1 MVSVVITGSTKGIGL
16 GLAHEFA
23 RLGHNVAIAG
33 RTQQAIDEA
42 IAKIATT
49 VGKRTSGK
57 LLGCIC
63 DTSRAE
69 DVQALWD
76 AAAAAFGRVD
86 IWINNA
92 GLARTTHMIV
102 DFPEDDITA
111 MLHTNVLGTIHGCQT
126 AVRGMT
132 KQGAGKLFNVLGGG
146 SDGEYFKGMGIYG
159 TTKRGLDYLTNALVK
174 ELKDSPIVVGK
185 IRPGMIVTEGLI
197 REAKEDPENFNKQ
210 RRLLNILADR
220 IETVAPYL
228 VSNVLACNK
237 SGSKIKWLSGMRITK
252 KFLLSSF
259 GKPVDKFAEFGV

>member
-1 MVSVVITGSTKGIGL
+1 MANVVITGSTKGIGF
-16 GLAHEFA
+16 GLAKEFA
-23 RLGHNVAIAG
+23 SRGHNVVIAG
-33 RTQQAIDEA
+33 RSQQAVDEA
-42 IAKIATT
+42 IAK
-49 VGKRTSGK
+49 VGNVSGK
-57 LLGCIC
+57 LIGRPC

-76 AAAAAFGRVD
+76 AAASSFGSVD
-86 IWINNA
+86 VWINNA
-92 GLARTTHMIV
+92 GLARTTHNIV
-102 DFPEDDITA
+102 DFPEEDITA

-132 KQGAGKLFNVLGGG
+132 KQGAGKIFNVLGGG

-174 ELKDSPIVVGK
+174 ELKGSPIIVGK

-197 REAKEDPENFNKQ
+197 REAKEDPANFNKQ
-210 RRLLNILADR
+210 RRLLNILSDR

-228 VSNVLACNK
+228 VENVLACNT
-237 SGSKIKWLSGMRITK
+237 SGSKIKWLSGMRITS

-259 GKPVDKFAEFGV
+259 KKPADKFAEFGV

>member
-1 MVSVVITGSTKGIGL
+1 MASVVITGSTKGIGL

-33 RTQQAIDEA
+33 RSQQAVDDA
-42 IAKIATT
+42 IYKMGS
-49 VGKRTSGK
+49 VNGKVIG
-57 LLGCIC
+57 LPC
-63 DTSRAE
+63 DTSKLD
-69 DVQALWD
+69 DVQALWN
-76 AAAAAFGRVD
+76 AAVGAFGSVD

-102 DFPEDDITA
+102 DFPEADITA
-111 MLHTNVLGTIHGCQT
+111 MLQTNVLGTIHGCQV
-126 AVRGMT
+126 AARGMMN
-132 KQGAGKLFNVLGGG
+132 QGAGKIFNVLGGG

-174 ELKDSPIVVGK
+174 ELKGSPIIVGK

-210 RRLLNILADR
+210 RRLLNILSDR

-259 GKPVDKFAEFGV
+259 SKPVDKFAEFGV